1 MANTKNWS
9 DEFKEY
15 MEFIVNHPNYKGIP
29 YTRKESG
36 EVAWIAAK
44 QSEVGAQ
51 RVAWALEKASQLGI
65 KNEPGIFAKVMLQI
79 HPTKTKPC
87 QICGREMSLYYVY
100 LNSNF
105 AKKINTTFGTEFTT
119 LDSLNDVCKFLL
131 KNAVTEKDLI
141 LFLKEEFSLDKEYSD
156 INSLQKDIEFLCR
169 NGGSNKLGPGAMSNY
184 PDRLDGFHTYN
195 RCCRQTEDTGRHSEN
210 MKTYGKDRRAYEY
223 WSDGNIHAA
232 NKFMTSIFFKGSSAD
247 HIGPISLGFKHDSL
261 LLRKM
266 KGGENSA
273 KRDRLRKQDI
283 EELILIEENNAPFLA
298 ISWFSENIWNFI
310 KENYEKYS
318 DLTTLRNL
326 LKQNIANYLEI
337 LWEIKTTCAPT
348 GADFLF
354 KYFIKPKLKDFEFTY
369 SFDDLGVITGK
380 TMRRMTDATRK
391 EIDRYVRISMAS
403 LDDYKGK
410 DNRNLKPDLKPKE
423 KETLNNV
430 VKLICKNKD
439 NQAISELTALI
450 ADIENRLIN
459 EKS

>member
-1 MANTKNWS
+1 MANTKTWS

-29 YTRKESG
+29 YARKETG

-44 QSEVGAQ
+44 KSEVGGQ
-51 RVAWALEKASQLGI
+51 RVNWALNRASQLGI
-65 KNEPGIFAKVMLQI
+65 KNEPGVFAKVMLQI

-87 QICGREMSLYYVY
+87 QICGRKMSLYYIY

-105 AKKINTTFGTEFTT
+105 AKKINSTFGTEFTT
-119 LDSLNDVCKFLL
+119 LDSIYDVCQSLLRNDITQEDLMKFLTSEF
-131 KNAVTEKDLI
+131 AI
-141 LFLKEEFSLDKEYSD
+141 EEQYTDMYE
-156 INSLQKDIEFLCR
+156 LQKDIEFICR
-169 NGGSNKLGPGAMSNY
+169 SGSSNRLGPGAMSNY

-195 RCCRQTEDTGRHSEN
+195 RCCRKTEDTGRHSEN

-232 NKFMTSIFFKGSSAD
+232 NKFMTSSFFKGYSAD

-266 KGGENSA
+266 TGGENSA

-283 EELILIEENNAPFLA
+283 EELILVEENNAPFLA

-310 KENYEKYS
+310 KENYEKYPN
-318 DLTTLRNL
+318 LTKLRDL

-337 LWEIKTTCAPT
+337 LWVIKTSCSSK
-348 GADFLF
+348 GAAFLF
-354 KYFIKPKLKDFEFTY
+354 KYFIEPKLKNFEFNY
-369 SFDDLGVITGK
+369 SFNDLGVITEK
-380 TMRRMTDATRK
+380 TKRRITDSTRK
-391 EIDRYVRISMAS
+391 EIDRYVRVSMES

-410 DNRNLKPDLKPKE
+410 DNRNLKPDITLKE
-423 KETLNNV
+423 KESLTNV
-430 VKLICKNKD
+430 VKLICE
-439 NQAISELTALI
+439 NQDKRAIVELTSLI

-459 EKS
+459 QES